1 VGIKSLKPQGKGQWA
16 LTIKG
21 ASRDLLAQT
30 SSLWEY
36 PGFSHK
42 SLEGYAFVLG
52 PKWRDRKK
60 ALTLSIPGYAGK
72 WTATLFDEGKT
83 LPGLVRIKAGQAL
96 PWIPGVPYQG
106 EEYRILPLISQGR
119 LPKALL
125 EGLRNR
131 SLSINSLYTA
141 ELHTR
146 GWVTLPKDFATAP
159 WREAQTV
166 GPYRV
171 LKTRLEDWER
181 KIAKLVK
188 QPGGI
193 HRKEAFE
200 ELGIPRGLG
209 EALLGRWLGRKHLTE
224 RQFFLFPADGG
235 QENLSPFA
243 KSILQEIRDAG
254 PGGMGGKALR
264 REGWESQLEI
274 LQRLELVLGLSDSW
288 YIAMDYLQGYEDKVK
303 ELLAPGPLDVRDLKE
318 NLGLSRG
325 SVFGLMNQLTKK
337 GLTREL
343 GPKTWELK

>member
-36 PGFSHK
+36 PGFSFK

-60 ALTLSIPGYAGK
+60 ALNLEIPGYAGK

-83 LPGLVRIKAGQAL
+83 LPGLGQDQSWPSPAVDPWCPLPRRRIPYPAL
-96 PWIPGVPYQG
+96 DLREAVCQ
-106 EEYRILPLISQGR
+106 
-119 LPKALL
+119 KHLL

-146 GWVTLPKDFATAP
+146 GWVTLPRTSLP
-159 WREAQTV
+159 PHGVEAQTV

-171 LKTRLEDWER
+171 LKTRLWKTGER
-181 KIAKLVK
+181 KIAKIVK

-209 EALLGRWLGRKHLTE
+209 EALLVVG
-224 RQFFLFPADGG
+224 
-235 QENLSPFA
+235 
-243 KSILQEIRDAG
+243 
-254 PGGMGGKALR
+254 
-264 REGWESQLEI
+264 
-274 LQRLELVLGLSDSW
+274 
-288 YIAMDYLQGYEDKVK
+288 
-303 ELLAPGPLDVRDLKE
+303 
-318 NLGLSRG
+318 
-325 SVFGLMNQLTKK
+325 
-337 GLTREL
+337 
-343 GPKTWELK
+343 